1 MEHRKA
7 ERRWFCSLRNVAA
20 ISGAGTV
27 CGWLWC
33 VDEELN
39 LLDIVM
45 RMRGGCESTRAVV
58 KI

>member
-7 ERRWFCSLRNVAA
+7 KRRALLCQRNVAA
-20 ISGAGTV
+20 ISGAGTF

-39 LLDIVM
+39 VLNIGM
-45 RMRGGCESTRAVV
+45 RVRGGCESTRV
-58 KI
+58 II